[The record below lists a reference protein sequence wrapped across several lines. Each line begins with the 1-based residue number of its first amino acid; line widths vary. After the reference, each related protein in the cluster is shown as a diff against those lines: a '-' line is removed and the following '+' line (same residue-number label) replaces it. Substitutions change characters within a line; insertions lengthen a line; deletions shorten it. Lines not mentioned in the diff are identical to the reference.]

1 LCLISAKNKMEV
13 ILNQDVDKLGKAGS
27 VIKVKDGFAR
37 NFLIPN
43 GLALPLT
50 AGNLKKLEQEKQ
62 RKRAQLEKIKQD
74 SLELKA
80 RLEGISLTIPALVQ
94 EEDKLYGSVTGQD
107 VAEILEEEGFTIDK
121 NAVVLE
127 QTIKTLGIY
136 EIPVRLHPEVSAT
149 IKVWIVKK

>member
-1 LCLISAKNKMEV
+1 MEV

-50 AGNLKKLEQEKQ
+50 SGNLKRLEQEKQ
-62 RKRAQLEKIKQD
+62 RKKAQLEKVKQEL
-74 SLELKA
+74 LELKSK
-80 RLEGISLTIPALVQ
+80 LEGVSLTIPALVQ
-94 EEDKLYGSVTGQD
+94 DEDKLYGSIAGQD
-107 VAEILEEEGFTIDK
+107 VAQALEEEGFTIDK
-121 NAVVLE
+121 NAVVLDE
-127 QTIKTLGIY
+127 AIKTLGIY

>member
-1 LCLISAKNKMEV
+1 MEV

-50 AGNLKKLEQEKQ
+50 PGNLKKLEQEKE
-62 RKRAQLEKIKQD
+62 RKKAQFEKVRQEA
-74 SLELKA
+74 LELKE
-80 RLEGISLTIPALVQ
+80 RLSGVSLTIPALVQ
-94 EEDKLYGSVTGQD
+94 EEDKLFGSVSSQD
-107 VAEILEEEGFTIDK
+107 VAQALGEEGFAIDK
-121 NAVVLE
+121 NAIVLE
-127 QTIKTLGIY
+127 QAIKSLGIY
-136 EIPVRLHPEVSAT
+136 EIPVKLHPEVSAT

>member
-1 LCLISAKNKMEV
+1 MEV

-43 GLALPLT
+43 SLALPLT
-50 AGNLKKLEQEKQ
+50 PGNLKKLEQEKQ
-62 RKRAQLEKIKQD
+62 RKKAQLEKVKQE

-80 RLEGISLTIPALVQ
+80 KLEGVSLTIPALVQ
-94 EEDKLYGSVTGQD
+94 EEDRLYGSITTQD
-107 VAEILEEEGFTIDK
+107 VAQALEEEGFTIDK

-127 QTIKTLGIY
+127 HAIKTLGIY

>member
-1 LCLISAKNKMEV
+1 MCLISAKNKMEV
-13 ILNQDVDKLGKAGS
+13 ILNQDVDNLGKAGS

-50 AGNLKKLEQEKQ
+50 PGNLKKLEQEKQ
-62 RKRAQLEKIKQD
+62 RKSAQLEKVKQD

-94 EEDKLYGSVTGQD
+94 EEDKLFGSVTGQD
-107 VAEILEEEGFTIDK
+107 VAQALEEEGFTIDK

-127 QTIKTLGIY
+127 QAIKTLGIY